1 MIFLYPLLIAFLL
14 VFVSEL
20 GDKTQLL
27 VLSFSSKLQTST
39 ILIGVALGSFFSH
52 GIAILFGSSIAL
64 VENSSLH
71 FILEIV
77 TYLSFIIFG
86 IISFLPSKGNDE
98 KVSNKKDNFLMKLS
112 KLSIGYIFIIA
123 LSIAVGELGDKTFL
137 ASIGLGINYPHFKL
151 FLVIGAILGM
161 VASDLLAIFFG
172 KFLSSKISCSV
183 MQKFSGILFIMFGLI
198 GFVHF
203 ICTLF

>member
-52 GIAILFGSSIAL
+52 GIAILFGSSIGL

-77 TYLSFIIFG
+77 TYSSFIVFG
-86 IISFLPSKGNDE
+86 ILAKYFTINLATSFK
-98 KVSNKKDNFLMKLS
+98 KVLFPLFILYGGSIFC
-112 KLSIGYIFIIA
+112 IGYIKTIEELYI
-123 LSIAVGELGDKTFL
+123 LYSISEILLPG
-137 ASIGLGINYPHFKL
+137 GIY
-151 FLVIGAILGM
+151 GGTD
-161 VASDLLAIFFG
+161 DL
-172 KFLSSKISCSV
+172 CYRQP
-183 MQKFSGILFIMFGLI
+183 QKGGGIHFGLP
-198 GFVHF
+198 
-203 ICTLF
+203 